1 MIRKE
6 NKMYFFKKAI
16 KHKNT
21 FAKISAAICLVLGAA
36 LLLIS
41 SGGNVAY
48 PVLAQVMGILLLT
61 FSVYVAI
68 AYLLREYTYS
78 VEPNKHIADDSIS
91 EQYDFIITEAKG
103 NRNVKVCHI
112 EISDIRLVRVV
123 DPTNRKQVRGERKTL
138 VQLFETMKSLGYKG
152 GKVRLSHS
160 YNPEAALAFKALIL
174 DSFPNADISVAL
186 NRGLCCFYAEEGGL
200 LAGFEG

>member
-1 MIRKE
+1 
-6 NKMYFFKKAI
+6 MYLFKKAI

-41 SGGNVAY
+41 SGGSVAY

-68 AYLLREYTYS
+68 AFLLREYTYS
-78 VEPNKHIADDSIS
+78 VEPNKHIADDDNIS

-123 DPTNRKQVRGERKTL
+123 DPSNRKQVKSERKN
-138 VQLFETMKSLGYKG
+138 MKRFTYDTDFTANSQIEVVACIDSEDY
-152 GKVRLSHS
+152 SIIIS
-160 YNPEAALAFKALIL
+160 YDEELLRVFG
-174 DSFPNADISVAL
+174 SFPNIKK
-186 NRGLCCFYAEEGGL
+186 
-200 LAGFEG
+200 

>member
-1 MIRKE
+1 
-6 NKMYFFKKAI
+6 MYFFKKAI

-123 DPTNRKQVRGERKTL
+123 DPTNRKQVRGERKN
-138 VQLFETMKSLGYKG
+138 MKRFTYDTNFTASSQIEVVASIDSENY
-152 GKVRLSHS
+152 SIIIS
-160 YNPEAALAFKALIL
+160 YDEELLRVFK
-174 DSFPNADISVAL
+174 SFPGIKTI
-186 NRGLCCFYAEEGGL
+186 
-200 LAGFEG
+200 